1 MTGLSHILAVSE
13 DFNLKTR
20 LCFTLI
26 FFLWTLNPVFSQD
39 LQLEPIASFQTGKEF
54 SKITVS
60 VSGEIYLLSET
71 LSLVEKRNQK
81 GETLSAF
88 GGKGSGPQFLNS
100 PKSVWVGND
109 LNVYIADY
117 GNHRIT
123 ILTREL
129 GFVSSVSGHNPS
141 TPEMAFG
148 YPVFMCLLFN
158 NDWLIADQEN
168 RDLIKF
174 NLQFGT
180 VYRFGG
186 IEAGAFQLVQPERG
200 VFSDEEVGVFDRSD
214 STFKFFDWYG
224 NPVRIL
230 KSSDE
235 NLFLLQNRWT
245 TIRRTTLRLL
255 ENPDK
260 IVADL
265 AWLLTEPILDATVRP
280 GKLYVLTASSVL
292 ILKIL

>member
-13 DFNLKTR
+13 DFNLNTR
-20 LCFTLI
+20 IRFTI
-26 FFLWTLNPVFSQD
+26 VFFLFPLSFLFSQD
-39 LQLEPIASFQTGKEF
+39 LQLEPLAVFQTGKEF
-54 SKITVS
+54 NKISVS
-60 VSGEIYLLSET
+60 VSGEIYLLSES

-109 LNVYIADY
+109 LNVYVADY

-129 GFVSSVSGHNPS
+129 GYISSVSGHDPS
-141 TPEMAFG
+141 NAEMSFG

-200 VFSDEEVGVFDRSD
+200 VFSEEEVGVFDRSD

-224 NPVRIL
+224 NPARIL
-230 KSSDE
+230 KSPDE
-235 NLFLLQNRWT
+235 NLFFLQNRWIS
-245 TIRRTTLRLL
+245 IRGTTLRLL
-255 ENPDK
+255 DNPDK
-260 IVADL
+260 VIADL
-265 AWLLTEPILDATVRP
+265 AWLLTEPILDAAVRP